1 MFFDWS
7 SLTNNEKC
15 TGMSSD
21 ESVANFLSR
30 GTAMQ
35 EAGQHD
41 FKLLAYQVSSSG
53 SWQVRMPRVHN
64 DKTQFSPCFES
75 ELPHTLW
82 DLY

>member
-1 MFFDWS
+1 
-7 SLTNNEKC
+7 
-15 TGMSSD
+15 
-21 ESVANFLSR
+21 
-30 GTAMQ
+30 MQ